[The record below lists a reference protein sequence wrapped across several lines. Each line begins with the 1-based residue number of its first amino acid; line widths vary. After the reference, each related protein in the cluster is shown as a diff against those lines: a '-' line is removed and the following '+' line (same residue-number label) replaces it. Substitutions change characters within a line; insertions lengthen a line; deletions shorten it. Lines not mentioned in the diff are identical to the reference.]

1 MSSPKSHSE
10 GTGTSFASG
19 YKYFGN
25 DKAIFVL
32 LMEPASWFAWSKKTV
47 TRAQFLMTEMIDFL
61 MPLAFNSLLII
72 SFTKSLVTWVMAIV
86 LFSTA
91 VWVSWNRKSYA
102 LSLDVKMILRNFFV
116 VFVKNKSTN
125 IFWPNVNFHFLLF
138 FDMNEYFA
146 KLFQGQLSKSAAL
159 AKPSPSSLFTS

>member
-1 MSSPKSHSE
+1 MLLILAFMSSPKSHSE

-32 LMEPASWFAWSKKTV
+32 LMEPASWFAWPKKTV

-91 VWVSWNRKSYA
+91 VWASWKRKSYA
-102 LSLDVKMILRNFFV
+102 LSLDVKWLCKFSLLYLWKTRV
-116 VFVKNKSTN
+116 L
-125 IFWPNVNFHFLLF
+125 IFSDL
-138 FDMNEYFA
+138 
-146 KLFQGQLSKSAAL
+146 
-159 AKPSPSSLFTS
+159 T